1 MISLPSLLLHAL
13 KHVLWAMANAN
24 SSDAPIIKM
33 CMCVCGGGGGGWT
46 EEGMWECNARFIVS
60 TCSQD
65 AEIEKGP
72 IFRV

>member
-33 CMCVCGGGGGGWT
+33 CMCVCGGGGGG
-46 EEGMWECNARFIVS
+46 GVDRGGHVGVQC
-60 TCSQD
+60 
-65 AEIEKGP
+65 EIHC
-72 IFRV
+72 FYL